1 MFIHFQFIK
10 LKVVFLCKIRLT
22 FRALMVKVFFDVYD
36 FLICNFNLD
45 RHDRFDL
52 LFISTSVCCPLQLL
66 FAVHFNFCLLS
77 IATSVCCPLQLLF
90 APLLFLLSVLCNVHY
105 KDVRTLSVICPFSV
119 RPFSVRYY
127 VNVNC
132 GIQRYLGFG
141 INY

>member
-52 LFISTSVCCPLQLL
+52 LFISTSVCCPLQNL
-66 FAVHFNFCLLS
+66 FAVHCNFCLLS
-77 IATSVCCPLQLLF
+77 ISTSVCCPLQLLF
-90 APLLFLLSVLCNVHY
+90 AVHCNFCLLHCYFCCLSFAMSITKMSVLCP
-105 KDVRTLSVICPFSV
+105 LSVRSLYV
-119 RPFSVRYY
+119 RSPS
-127 VNVNC
+127 
-132 GIQRYLGFG
+132 GTTSM
-141 INY
+141 